1 MSAVCVLTPILIA
14 SWPVISSAI
23 VSAAAS
29 LGFAV
34 ATRPKEEQVDAGSN
48 RVQTDL
54 PNSDI
59 LSGNVGEEARMVI
72 EKDGVTVTFT
82 RDARGACKLCVS
94 GEASKKQLEK
104 IGQEVAGKVTQQF
117 AYHKLVTELKAR
129 DFAIVEEKVQQDDSI
144 RIRIRRGG

>member
-34 ATRPKEEQVDAGSN
+34 ATKPKEEQVVAGPN

-54 PNSDI
+54 ANSEI
-59 LSGNVGEEARMVI
+59 VGGSIGEESKMVI
-72 EKDGVTVTFT
+72 EKDGVTVEFT

-94 GEASKKQLEK
+94 GNASKKKLEQ
-104 IGQEVAGKVTQQF
+104 IGQQVSGKVVQQF
-117 AYHKLVTELKAR
+117 AYHKLVTELKKR
-129 DFAIVEEKVQQDDSI
+129 NFGIVEEKVQQDDSI
-144 RIRIRRGG
+144 RVRIRRNG